1 MSEVVNGLPIGKS
14 GFGEVP
20 DSAKDKNDQSGVS
33 VSQPLGIQVQ
43 QPQHSHSQ
51 QMSQQQQQPQLG
63 QPMSHQQQY
72 PSRQPQPIS
81 SAYLNYYNNGYHPH
95 TYQYN
100 YAPFSYYGGAVAGA
114 GQVGPNAV
122 STGGGAAPNPSN
134 ATGASAVG
142 GMTAVPPASDSSYL
156 QVQQMHQHQQQQHQ
170 QQHQQ
175 AQQQQPSQPQ
185 QAQQQPQVNDYQVQQ
200 FSSYNAPGSA
210 TLGAANGA
218 KKTLRSKPK
227 AKEDVG
233 SPSGATTG
241 RPYTCEFPDCQWS
254 FARQSDLR
262 RHAKLHSAPMF
273 HCPYWRNDPTCHRN
287 GGAFNRLDV
296 LKRHLRLV
304 HYVQDKHQGGAGSRS
319 TSGKDD
325 AGWCRAC
332 QRMFP
337 LSKAF
342 VDHCMACAQLILPAE
357 WKSLSSRYPYEQVG
371 MMQYQQLMQQV
382 PQMAQNSG
390 HSQNQSPQVQV
401 AQVHGSGA
409 AQSPT
414 NQPPP
419 PLNQQPQQARAN
431 QLMDIPGDYL
441 IDKDIKGYQ
450 VETKKRSNQ
459 TAGGANKKTK
469 S

>member
-1 MSEVVNGLPIGKS
+1 MSEVVNELPIGKS
-14 GFGEVP
+14 GFGEAP
-20 DSAKDKNDQSGVS
+20 ESAKVKSDQSGVS
-33 VSQPLGIQVQ
+33 ASQPLGIQVQ
-43 QPQHSHSQ
+43 QPQHPHSQ
-51 QMSQQQQQPQLG
+51 QLMSQQQQQQPQLG
-63 QPMSHQQQY
+63 QQMSHQQQY

-114 GQVGPNAV
+114 GQVGPNAAV
-122 STGGGAAPNPSN
+122 PTGGSAAPNPSN
-134 ATGASAVG
+134 ASGASAVG

-156 QVQQMHQHQQQQHQ
+156 QVQQMHQQQQQQ
-170 QQHQQ
+170 QQQQQ
-175 AQQQQPSQPQ
+175 AQQQPAQSQ
-185 QAQQQPQVNDYQVQQ
+185 QAQQQPQVNDYHVQQ
-200 FSSYNAPGSA
+200 FSSYSAPGPEMV
-210 TLGAANGA
+210 GAANGA

-357 WKSLSSRYPYEQVG
+357 WKSLSSRYPYEQMG

-390 HSQNQSPQVQV
+390 HSQTQSPQVQV
-401 AQVHGSGA
+401 AQVGPGA

-414 NQPPP
+414 NQPPA
-419 PLNQQPQQARAN
+419 PLSQQPQQATRAN

-459 TAGGANKKTK
+459 TAGGATKKSK